1 MTTISLR
8 GDEKDDGVPQNLK
21 EELKDMF
28 DNIQAIRGPSYVRC
42 VSDIQNMLITGFS
55 LDRIARNLAIMQLDQ
70 IQNTLKESKQRGET
84 DAQELITLMAQAKRI
99 NDLVEILEQLKQES
113 VQCIQKLAV
122 TFAGL
127 RGNDPFTDDLS
138 LADESLIDKGKEL
151 WDDALAICKKQTEY
165 LEKKT

>member
-21 EELKDMF
+21 DELKDMF
-28 DNIQAIRGPSYVRC
+28 DNIQAIKGPCYARC
-42 VSDIQNMLITGFS
+42 VSDLQNMLITGFS
-55 LDRIARNLAIMQLDQ
+55 VDRIARNLAVMQLDQ
-70 IQNTLKESKQRGET
+70 IQNTLKESKKSGEA
-84 DAQELITLMAQAKRI
+84 DMQELVVLMAQAKRI
-99 NDLVEILEQLKQES
+99 NDLAEILDQLKQES
-113 VQCIQKLAV
+113 IQCIQKLAV

-127 RGNDPFTDDLS
+127 RGNDPFTEDLS
-138 LADESLIDKGKEL
+138 LADESLVDKGKEL

>member
-8 GDEKDDGVPQNLK
+8 GEDKDDGVPQNLK
-21 EELKDMF
+21 DELKDMF
-28 DNIQAIRGPSYVRC
+28 DNIQAIKGPGYARC
-42 VSDIQNMLITGFS
+42 VSDLQNMLITGFS
-55 LDRIARNLAIMQLDQ
+55 VDRIARNLAIMQLDQ
-70 IQNTLKESKQRGET
+70 IQNTLKASKESGET
-84 DAQELITLMAQAKRI
+84 DMQELVVLMAQAKRI
-99 NDLVEILEQLKQES
+99 NDLIEILEQLKQES

-122 TFAGL
+122 TFAGI

-138 LADESLIDKGKEL
+138 LVDGSLVDKGKEL